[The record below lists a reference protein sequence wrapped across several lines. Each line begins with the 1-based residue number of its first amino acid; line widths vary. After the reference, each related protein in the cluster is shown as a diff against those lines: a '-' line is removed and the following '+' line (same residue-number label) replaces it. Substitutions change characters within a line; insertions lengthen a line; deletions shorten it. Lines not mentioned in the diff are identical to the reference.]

1 MDRIT
6 KEHRSWNMSRI
17 RGKNTTPEMIVRRF
31 LYSQGIRY
39 RLHAKLPGKPD
50 VVIRNNN
57 AAIFVNGCFWH
68 DHTNCKFAVTP
79 KSNTNFWQSK
89 IRGNIERD
97 QRNRQQLEHDG
108 WKVLTVWECE
118 LEKDRD
124 RTLQNVLSFVKE

>member
-6 KEHRSWNMSRI
+6 KEQRSWNMSRI
-17 RGKNTTPEMIVRRF
+17 RGKNTAPEMLVRRF

-50 VVIRNNN
+50 VVIRKNNR
-57 AAIFVNGCFWH
+57 ALFINGCFWH
-68 DHTNCKFAVTP
+68 GHANCKFAVTP
-79 KSNTNFWQSK
+79 KSNTNFWQNK

-124 RTLQNVLSFVKE
+124 RTLQNALSFVKE

>member
-17 RGKNTTPEMIVRRF
+17 RGKNTAPEMLVRRF

-50 VVIRNNN
+50 VVIRKNS
-57 AAIFVNGCFWH
+57 AALFVNGCFWH
-68 DHTNCKFAVTP
+68 GHNCKFAVTP
-79 KSNTNFWQSK
+79 KSNTKFWQSK
-89 IRGNIERD
+89 ISGNVERD
-97 QRNRQQLEHDG
+97 QRNRQQLEVDG

-124 RTLQNVLSFVKE
+124 RTLQNILSFMKE

>member
-17 RGKNTTPEMIVRRF
+17 RGKNTAPEMLVRRF

-50 VVIRNNN
+50 VVIRKNNRVLF
-57 AAIFVNGCFWH
+57 INGCFWH
-68 DHTNCKFAVTP
+68 GHANCKFAVTP

-124 RTLQNVLSFVKE
+124 LTLQNVLSFVKE

>member
-17 RGKNTTPEMIVRRF
+17 RGKNTAPEMLVRRF

-50 VVIRNNN
+50 IVIRKNK
-57 AAIFVNGCFWH
+57 AAIFINGCFWH
-68 DHTNCKFAVTP
+68 GHNCKFAVTP

-89 IRGNIERD
+89 ISGNVERD
-97 QRNRQQLEHDG
+97 QRNRQQLEVDG

-124 RTLQNVLSFVKE
+124 RTLQNILSFMKE